1 MDTKKGFIRDFLEQ
15 GAVISTPQK
24 KIWLAWGTTTRHK
37 SPPESVYPV
46 LFCSD
51 FFLEESHPWLT
62 FEYYQELFIS
72 EFIHLLLPHASTKL
86 THGWHNPYKAFFRT
100 SIDHIRKKILL
111 EELQKAVPFIYEIST
126 TPMTV
131 NQMSTSLI
139 KACQFME
146 KFPLN
151 LYGMWNKNEGFLGLT
166 PEILISITAH
176 NRKWKLSSY
185 ALAGTNDA
193 HADGFLSM
201 TYSKNQLEHNIV
213 RNEIVSALSHLGKIH
228 VGELEE
234 VALPSLRHF
243 KTSICVEI
251 ESPPS
256 IEELIRLLHPTP
268 ALGAYPRLNG
278 TPWLKYYQTLL
289 DRKRY
294 GSPVGYTLGPDKEAN
309 IYVAIRNVQWTPSEM
324 RIAAG
329 CGIVAGS
336 RFEDEWYEV
345 NLKIKSIKQAL
356 DL

>member
-1 MDTKKGFIRDFLEQ
+1 MGTHKGFIRNFLEQ

-24 KIWLAWGTTTRHK
+24 KIWLGWGTTTKHK
-37 SPPESVYPV
+37 LPPESLYPV
-46 LFCSD
+46 IFCSD
-51 FFLEESHPWLT
+51 FFLAETHPWHT
-62 FEYYQELFIS
+62 FEYYLELSIS
-72 EFIHLLLPHASTKL
+72 EFLDLLHPHALPKL

-100 SIDHIRKKILL
+100 SIDLIRKKILL
-111 EELQKAVPFIYEIST
+111 EELQKAVPFIYEISP
-126 TPMTV
+126 TPMTA
-131 NQMSTSLI
+131 NQLAISLI
-139 KACQFME
+139 KASQIME
-146 KFPLN
+146 KYPLN

-166 PEILISITAH
+166 PEILFSITAH
-176 NRKWKLSSY
+176 NSKWKLYSY

-193 HADGFLSM
+193 QADGFLSM
-201 TYSKNQLEHNIV
+201 SYSKNQHEHNIV
-213 RNEIVSALSHLGKIH
+213 RDEIISALSQLGKIH

-234 VALPSLRHF
+234 VALPFLRHF
-243 KTSICVEI
+243 KTSIGVEI
-251 ESPPS
+251 EHPPS
-256 IEELIRLLHPTP
+256 IEELIHQLHPTS

-278 TPWLKYYQTLL
+278 IPWLKYYQTLL

-294 GSPVGYTLGPDKEAN
+294 GSPVGYTLGPDKESN